1 MQVRMLCI
9 AVAALTGCAAPAP
22 METVKVEVPVSV
34 ACVDVVP
41 PPPELT
47 ADKVWA
53 ATKNEWERQRALRV
67 DRERLLSHVNK
78 LNAILSACAGKAV

>member
-1 MQVRMLCI
+1 
-9 AVAALTGCAAPAP
+9 

-47 ADKVWA
+47 AEKVWA
-53 ATKNEWERQRALRV
+53 STKNEWERQRALRV
-67 DRERLLSHVNK
+67 DRARLLAHVNA
-78 LNAILSACAGKAV
+78 LNALLSACAGKAS